1 MPCAVESAMWTKMLQ
16 RIRVVP
22 SEMVRGYYTNID
34 AGNIPAALACFAST
48 AIYRRPGYDALNGL
62 AEIESFYESTRVVGP
77 GRHQIEVVIE
87 SDQEVAVRGRFGGS
101 FRDGAPLRVRFAD
114 FWRFSA
120 GKVAERNSYFDAP
133 VA

>member
-1 MPCAVESAMWTKMLQ
+1 MTTLEVSPLA
-16 RIRVVP
+16 
-22 SEMVRGYYTNID
+22 EMVRGYYTNID

-48 AIYRRPGYDALNGL
+48 AIYRRPGYEALNGL

-87 SDQEVAVRGRFGGS
+87 SDQEVAVRGRFDGS